1 MVSSMLQKLPI
12 GVQSFAHLRQEGYLY
27 VDKTKYIHE
36 LVNGSKQYFLSRPRR
51 FGKSLFLSTLKAYW
65 QGQKELFSGLYIA
78 AEEEKSAHPWQAY
91 PVFVFDF
98 NGKNYQKAQALENV
112 LDEKLHEWEQEYAL
126 SGTQSLEERFR
137 LLLAAA
143 KEKSGRPCVV
153 LVDEYDKPLL
163 DVMADETLAEHN
175 KAVFKGF
182 FGVLKSCDEYLQFV
196 FITGV
201 TKFSKVSIFSDL
213 NHLKDI
219 SMNKKYAA
227 VCGIT
232 ENELTD
238 TLWPQVEK
246 FAEVQDKTT
255 KDCQQKLRRTY
266 DGYHFHPQGEGVYN
280 PFSLLNAL
288 DDGELRSYWFVT
300 GTPTFLIKK
309 LQDGEFDLWK
319 FTDGKLYSDER
330 ALADYRADNPDIL
343 PLLYQTGYLTIVG
356 YDDRR
361 QRLTMGFPNEEVKYG
376 FLESLMPA
384 YAPKAVPGTDTD
396 IFTLDDYVE
405 NGNVDGIRQILTAL
419 FASIPYTS
427 AGTRFEHYFA
437 TVIYLVF
444 TLLGKYVH
452 SEVHNSQGRA
462 DCILETVAYVYIFEF
477 KLDKSAQAA
486 LAQIEEKGYAL
497 PYAADKRKI
506 YRIGVNF
513 SSESRNIA
521 AWEVCE

>member
-1 MVSSMLQKLPI
+1 MSSMLRKLPI
-12 GVQSFAHLRQEGYLY
+12 GVQSFAHLQREGYLY

-112 LDEKLHEWEQEYAL
+112 LDEKLRGWEQEYAL

-227 VCGIT
+227 ICGIT

-238 TLWPQVEK
+238 TLWPQLEK
-246 FAEVQDKTT
+246 FAEVQVKTT

-288 DDGELRSYWFVT
+288 DDGELRSYWF
-300 GTPTFLIKK
+300 
-309 LQDGEFDLWK
+309 
-319 FTDGKLYSDER
+319 
-330 ALADYRADNPDIL
+330 
-343 PLLYQTGYLTIVG
+343 
-356 YDDRR
+356 
-361 QRLTMGFPNEEVKYG
+361 
-376 FLESLMPA
+376 
-384 YAPKAVPGTDTD
+384 
-396 IFTLDDYVE
+396 
-405 NGNVDGIRQILTAL
+405 
-419 FASIPYTS
+419 
-427 AGTRFEHYFA
+427 
-437 TVIYLVF
+437 
-444 TLLGKYVH
+444 
-452 SEVHNSQGRA
+452 
-462 DCILETVAYVYIFEF
+462 
-477 KLDKSAQAA
+477 
-486 LAQIEEKGYAL
+486 
-497 PYAADKRKI
+497 
-506 YRIGVNF
+506 
-513 SSESRNIA
+513 
-521 AWEVCE
+521 